1 MLVPSA
7 FQLLHRIRHTYC
19 LIVSFCLAS
28 TGLLD
33 DPLAHAQL
41 VRISNLTYVTVP
53 YWITGDPDIIHDLFV
68 CVYRQNTSTPTRRY
82 AIRAIGDG
90 PGLFLKSG
98 FHRIAYTA
106 FWNDGGAGNP
116 AGGNSA
122 PLLNDVKLLARDN
135 ARINTDLPS
144 NSTDCQGY
152 SRPTA
157 RLRIVI
163 SRTALDAAYDGLY
176 TGIMVL
182 VLTPE

>member
-7 FQLLHRIRHTYC
+7 FRRIRRSPHVWRVIAT
-19 LIVSFCLAS
+19 FCFVS
-28 TGLLD
+28 TGLID
-33 DPLAHAQL
+33 DPQAQAQL

-68 CVYRQNTSTPTRRY
+68 CVYRQNASSPTRRY

-98 FHRIAYTA
+98 FHQIAYTA
-106 FWNDGGAGNP
+106 FWNDGGAVNP

-176 TGIMVL
+176 TGILVL
-182 VLTPE
+182 VLTPD

>member
-7 FQLLHRIRHTYC
+7 LQRFRRIRQTC
-19 LIVSFCLAS
+19 RFLAVFFLVS
-28 TGLLD
+28 TGLID
-33 DPLAHAQL
+33 VQVANAQL

-53 YWITGDPDIIHDLFV
+53 YWISGDPDIVHDLFV
-68 CVYRQNTSTPTRRY
+68 CVYRQNTSTPNRRY

-106 FWNDGGAGNP
+106 FWNDGGLGNP

-176 TGIMVL
+176 TGILVL
-182 VLTPE
+182 VLTPD